1 MDTKNI
7 LSSKWTA
14 QDVQNKQKHFHVV
27 SFNNIEK
34 SVYLKPVLKGK
45 STLVS
50 LDDLANKSKWQSGWS
65 S

>member
-14 QDVQNKQKHFHVV
+14 QEVKNKQKHFEVV
-27 SFNNIEK
+27 SFNNKEK

-45 STLVS
+45 SKLVK
-50 LDDLANKSKWQSGWS
+50 LEELFNDQKWQSGWNS
-65 S
+65 